1 MPNATMTIRRGAAHA
16 AMLLSL
22 ASLAAC
28 RIGPAAQQADTGSS
42 TPAMSTPNSLTA
54 AERADGWRL
63 LFDGRS
69 MDAWRGYREQ
79 AMPAGW
85 RAEDGMLMKS
95 APTNDIVTRDEF
107 ADFDLR
113 FDWKVSRGGNAGVFY
128 RATEE
133 YDKVYWSSTEYQLL
147 DDPNAR
153 DGQNPLTSAGA
164 AYGFYPAPRGVV
176 KPADEWNSSR
186 IVVQG
191 KRVEHWLNGQ
201 KLLEYEYGSPDWEA
215 KYKASKFTPY
225 PNYGRSTRG
234 RIAIQG
240 DHGGVL
246 ALRNIRIRE
255 LR

>member
-1 MPNATMTIRRGAAHA
+1 MPNDSMTIRSGAARA
-16 AMLLSL
+16 AMLISL

-42 TPAMSTPNSLTA
+42 TSAMSTPNSLTA
-54 AERADGWRL
+54 AERAEGWRL

-85 RAEDGMLMKS
+85 RAEDGVLTKS
-95 APTNDIVTRDEF
+95 TPTNDIVTRDEF
-107 ADFDLR
+107 GDFDLR
-113 FDWKVSRGGNAGVFY
+113 FEWKLGTGGNAGVFY

-147 DDPNAR
+147 DDPNAP
-153 DGQNPLTSAGA
+153 DGRNPLTSAGA

-176 KPADEWNSSR
+176 KPAGEWNTSR
-186 IVVQG
+186 IVVRG
-191 KRVEHWLNGQ
+191 KHVEHWLNGQ
-201 KLLEYEYGSPDWEA
+201 KIVEYEFGSPDWQQRVQN
-215 KYKASKFTPY
+215 SKFRQWPED
-225 PNYGRSTRG
+225 GKAARG
-234 RIAIQG
+234 HIGLQE
-240 DHGGVL
+240 HGSRV
-246 ALRNIRIRE
+246 AFRNIKIRE